1 MKEKIIKL
9 ENGEEL
15 TMKVPTVRVLK
26 NAKNRSDKDMEQTI
40 YMIATLTNKQESE
53 IEELDIKD
61 FKALQDGIKDFL
73 VEAGFLESDK

>member
-73 VEAGFLESDK
+73 VEAGFLKSDK

>member
-15 TMKVPTVRVLK
+15 TMRVPTVRVLK
-26 NAKNRSDKDMEQTI
+26 NATNRSDKDMEQTI

-61 FKALQDGIKDFL
+61 FKALQDGLKDFL
-73 VEAGFLESDK
+73 AEAGILKSDT